1 MKQAT
6 LVEIAESCKVTRSTV
21 WSWAKKASKKISSI
35 KNKLAN
41 AKPHHPA
48 VFNEDE
54 IVCIVGA
61 HLEIMG
67 DFTEAALQDPIKK
80 TPQDPM
86 EKLHRIRCT
95 FDGIPASTFDG
106 IPANKTNDSLQI
118 QQRDSLQ
125 NETNNLLQKKQ
136 SLTIDQ
142 KIKIAELVVEVAKL
156 SEQTRPGMQLDYHL
170 NIAKK
175 RLSGLAANN
184 KYTPAL
190 NLLEAPNNEEE

>member
-6 LVEIAESCKVTRSTV
+6 LVEIAESCKVTRGAARH
-21 WSWAKKASKKISSI
+21 WAIKAGEKISSI
-35 KNKLAN
+35 KRKLTEAR
-41 AKPHHPA
+41 PYHPA

-67 DFTEAALQDPIKK
+67 NLTEATLQDPRNNSIGSS
-80 TPQDPM
+80 Q
-86 EKLHRIRCT
+86 EV
-95 FDGIPASTFDG
+95 DG
-106 IPANKTNDSLQI
+106 IPANKTTLA
-118 QQRDSLQ
+118 L
-125 NETNNLLQKKQ
+125 EQK
-136 SLTIDQ
+136 L
-142 KIKIAELVVEVAKL
+142 KIAELIVRLAEL
-156 SEQTRPGMQLDYHL
+156 SERTRSSMPLDYHL

>member
-6 LVEIAESCKVTRSTV
+6 LIEIAESCKVTKPTV
-21 WSWAKKASKKISSI
+21 WRWAKKAGTKISSI
-35 KNKLAN
+35 ERKLKNAVPRKPALFN
-41 AKPHHPA
+41 A
-48 VFNEDE
+48 DE
-54 IVCIVGA
+54 IVCIISEGNESFGMLA
-61 HLEIMG
+61 GNSLSSN
-67 DFTEAALQDPIKK
+67 L
-80 TPQDPM
+80 
-86 EKLHRIRCT
+86 
-95 FDGIPASTFDG
+95 
-106 IPANKTNDSLQI
+106 TNDSLQNETN
-118 QQRDSLQ
+118 DSLQ